1 MASSGNFCN
10 FSIPLRPRSPY
21 SSSDQITGGG
31 LSIKLPS
38 SGGIEPVIASMSPN
52 SGKWYWEY
60 RAGQGG
66 TNTSG
71 RPSIAVSEQG
81 VKKDSEYYGGKS
93 GITGVLFVTNDGGKR
108 INGSDTSYGNTV
120 SQHDIVQIAL
130 DCDNGAVY
138 FGINNTWQN
147 SGNPESG
154 ASKTGAALSSGI
166 QNVAIDILH
175 VRYVGGTIDQYNF
188 GQDDTFG
195 GAITAAGN
203 ADGNGHGVFKYAPPT
218 GFLALCSANLSI
230 SEDID
235 PAETDDD
242 YPAKQFNCTT
252 YTGNSTDDRAV
263 SLDMAPD
270 LVVVKERG
278 ATNNWY
284 WFDSTRGGG
293 VALNSNLNSGTHT
306 DSGELKTFTSTG
318 FTLGTSGG
326 TNNNTDTYAAWGWKA
341 NGGTTSSNSEG
352 NITST
357 VQANTKAGFSI
368 ITYTGSGGTVSGANP
383 TFGHGLESAPD
394 FLIFKCTSNSSTNWI
409 CWHSGLGGANK
420 YLSLNATTAEGTDT
434 AWLSNTAP
442 SSTLITTDNGGWGA
456 VNGSGRTNICYAWHN
471 VEGMQKFGYYEGNGN
486 ADGPFI
492 YTGFRPRLFVQKRVD
507 STGSWRVWDAVRHPY
522 NPNDAILRWE
532 DSGAEDTANGVVD
545 FLSNGVKIRMTYAEM
560 NASGGD
566 FVYMCW
572 GDVPFKYGNT
582 F

>member
-1 MASSGNFCN
+1 MASSGNFSTMNPLVRTTNSMAYTIGNLRIKPSSNWSTTTWARGTMVIPSDKKIYFESRVILSQGYHSCVGIGTNLSVPSGTNVGGDGSVIIYNDTKYVNGTLTNSFQGTVSNGDVYMVAVDGSNRKVWIGVNGTWSGSGDPANGTNEAGTVNVSNSLGYDLMPVAQNNSSGQQHLN
-10 FSIPLRPRSPY
+10 FGQDS
-21 SSSDQITGGG
+21 TFGGG
-31 LSIKLPS
+31 LS
-38 SGGIEPVIASMSPN
+38 
-52 SGKWYWEY
+52 
-60 RAGQGG
+60 AG
-66 TNTSG
+66 
-71 RPSIAVSEQG
+71 
-81 VKKDSEYYGGKS
+81 
-93 GITGVLFVTNDGGKR
+93 
-108 INGSDTSYGNTV
+108 
-120 SQHDIVQIAL
+120 
-130 DCDNGAVY
+130 
-138 FGINNTWQN
+138 
-147 SGNPESG
+147 
-154 ASKTGAALSSGI
+154 
-166 QNVAIDILH
+166 
-175 VRYVGGTIDQYNF
+175 
-188 GQDDTFG
+188 
-195 GAITAAGN
+195 GN
-203 ADGNGHGVFKYAPPT
+203 ADDNGFGDFKYSVPT